1 MIKFIIQR
9 ISFSTRKYI
18 KKRISELG
26 VDIPNNY
33 IDILKEVQKKE
44 EQKGIHII
52 FSYLYSQSNHP
63 NANAFLGKSMLL
75 NPEYAVSLI
84 LYYNDNCNNDKF
96 RKAFEQTIGHELTHK
111 ERYQEKYKQLTPF
124 RLPLK
129 KMKFTAWVNEAH
141 ADFGGA
147 QKMANSSRQTLLEV
161 MEYKKA
167 QHPDSKDICHH
178 PSWERRMY
186 YVKKFDFTNE
196 LIEQIAKDVGYK
208 NQKFIDKV
216 KAYAYYADIILS
228 PAPAND

>member
-1 MIKFIIQR
+1 MINFLTKQY
-9 ISFSTRKYI
+9 ISRRTKELGGSVPDNYLAILQKIENTELPDGMSLRFGGLFNRGKNVNAYPLFRKYI
-18 KKRISELG
+18 I
-26 VDIPNNY
+26 
-33 IDILKEVQKKE
+33 
-44 EQKGIHII
+44 
-52 FSYLYSQSNHP
+52 
-63 NANAFLGKSMLL
+63 L
-75 NPEYAVSLI
+75 NPEYATKFV
-84 LYYNDNCNNDKF
+84 LYDGDNKKKSKLS
-96 RKAFEQTIGHELTHK
+96 KALLLTIGHELTHIEK
-111 ERYQEKYKQLTPF
+111 HQEKYKQLTPF